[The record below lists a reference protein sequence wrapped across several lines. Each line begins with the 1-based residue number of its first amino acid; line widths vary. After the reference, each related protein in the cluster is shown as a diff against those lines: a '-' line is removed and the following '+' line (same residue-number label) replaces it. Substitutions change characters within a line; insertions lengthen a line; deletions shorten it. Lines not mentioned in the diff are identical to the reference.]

1 MNTENPH
8 VPNQPPIRCALLAVG
23 DFPEGGA
30 TSQRLYFLAKILAE
44 GLGQASLWLL
54 HPTTKVALAENSAIK
69 GRWQDVEFHYLN
81 GDAVRPSTASG
92 ALTDTLKG
100 LYRCLRLLAGD
111 RVTRP
116 EVLVVY
122 TPGFL
127 KFIIPI
133 LLARFLRIPVI
144 VEACEIRS
152 YLLEV
157 SELGLIRRLANS
169 GETLMERLIPKL
181 AQGLLPISQR
191 IESFYARLGMADG
204 ASYLL
209 PVLIDA
215 DYYQATA
222 GKTFEPLV
230 GQKFL
235 LNSGSFSEK
244 DGIPFLIEALVKVH
258 AQQPD
263 LKLVF
268 TGSAAPEIRANILRM
283 AGDDAER
290 WIVFTG
296 FLSREELIWCY
307 KHAAGLLS
315 CRSNSHFANYGFPTK
330 LAEYLASGT
339 PVVATRVGDTEQYL
353 ADGDNAYLATAE
365 DSDNIADAI
374 FRLLHNP
381 QAASQIGARGVE
393 VARRYFDYRNHIGG
407 VADFIRRVIA

>member
-1 MNTENPH
+1 M
-8 VPNQPPIRCALLAVG
+8 PNQPPLRCALLAVG

-30 TSQRLYFLAKILAE
+30 TSQRLYFMAKIFSE
-44 GLGQASLWLL
+44 GLGQASLWIL
-54 HPTTKVALAENSAIK
+54 HPTAKVALAENSAVQ
-69 GRWQDVEFHYLN
+69 GRWQDVEFRYLN
-81 GDAVRPSTASG
+81 GAVVRPSTAWG

-111 RVTRP
+111 RATRP
-116 EVLVVY
+116 DVLVVY
-122 TPGFL
+122 TPSFL
-127 KFIIPI
+127 KFIVPM
-133 LLARFLRIPVI
+133 LLARSLGIPVI

-157 SELGLIRRLANS
+157 SDLGLIRRLANS

-181 AQGLLPISQR
+181 AHGLLPISQR
-191 IESFYARLGMADG
+191 IDSFYAHVGTADG
-204 ASYLL
+204 AAYLL

-222 GKTFEPLV
+222 GQPVGPLV
-230 GQKFL
+230 GQRFL

-244 DGIPFLIEALVKVH
+244 DGIPFLIKALVKVH
-258 AQQPD
+258 DQHPD

-268 TGSAAPEIRANILRM
+268 TGSAPPEIRDNILQM
-283 AGDDAER
+283 AGNDAEQ

-315 CRSNSHFANYGFPTK
+315 CRSNSSFANYGFPTK

-365 DSDNIADAI
+365 DSDSIAAAMV
-374 FRLLHNP
+374 RLLSDP
-381 QAASQIGARGVE
+381 QAAAQIGMRGVE

-407 VADFIRRVIA
+407 VADFIRRVTA